1 MIICDGCFYDKEISS
16 IIKSVS
22 RNSGICPTCHKHDKK
37 LYDTDYQN
45 DLTPYFEDLVNTYT
59 PEELLP
65 PSFPAAEKRRLMDD
79 LNERWQI
86 FSDIPYPTQYEILRN
101 ICSELYASTPSLF
114 DGLVGIPELY
124 DDLYLK
130 NHMLL
135 RTNNWD
141 LFVNEIKTV
150 NS

>member
-22 RNSGICPTCHKHDKK
+22 RNSGVCPTCHKHDKK

-124 DDLYLK
+124 DALPKLA
-130 NHMLL
+130 
-135 RTNNWD
+135 TEPT
-141 LFVNEIKTV
+141 EII
-150 NS
+150 